1 MDQMEGTA
9 RKRIQIH
16 LSPFKP
22 EDGRFAVEKS
32 VGGVK
37 RRYLC
42 GIATGLKQDA
52 HGERVT
58 QNCIQSLVRQAQ
70 AGDVLLF
77 PDVHGISESQD
88 IGILTHFEVTPEG
101 EWYVE
106 FRLYDQDDP
115 VDSAAKERAD
125 KLWRQVNGLP
135 PYRKPRR
142 KGFSIEG
149 YIPEDR
155 VLMDAKE
162 RLGKI
167 DDMVLEGVVIVPQPA
182 YQDSVI
188 HAVYKALGETPP
200 WQVKKGIRSRLV
212 AAMVRKDVRG
222 AYDRERWQ
230 IEAARDDMIAE
241 AIREGAD
248 EERLKSIFDEYR
260 DLLVELIQN
269 SAPALLYEGVQR
281 SEPDE
286 ASPYSAEPT
295 KDELFRKLRA
305 ELKRWADL
313 HEGGGTV

>member
-1 MDQMEGTA
+1 MAE
-9 RKRIQIH
+9 RKRIKIH
-16 LSPFKP
+16 MSPFKP
-22 EDGRFAVEKS
+22 EDGRFAVEKD
-32 VGGVK
+32 VGGRR

-42 GIATGLKQDA
+42 GVASGPKEDS

-58 QNCIQSLVRQAQ
+58 PNCIQSLARQAE

-88 IGILTHFEVTPEG
+88 IGILTHFEVTDSG

-106 FRLYDQDDP
+106 FRIYDQDDP

-135 PYRKPRR
+135 PYRKPRK

-149 YIPEDR
+149 YIPDDR

-162 RLGKI
+162 RLGRI

-200 WQVKKGIRSRLV
+200 WQVRKGIRSRLES
-212 AAMVRKDVRG
+212 AMVRKDRRG
-222 AYDRERWQ
+222 AFDRERWQ
-230 IEAARDDMIAE
+230 VEAARDDMVAE
-241 AIREGAD
+241 AVRSGAD
-248 EERLKSIFDEYR
+248 EERLRAIFDEYR
-260 DLLVELIQN
+260 DLMVELIRN
-269 SAPALLYEGVQR
+269 NESSLLEEGVPE
-281 SEPDE
+281 SEPGE
-286 ASPYSAEPT
+286 ASPYPVGPT
-295 KDELFRKLRA
+295 RDEIFRRLRA
-305 ELKRWADL
+305 ELKRWDDL
-313 HEGGGTV
+313 RGNGRIS